1 MAAMSEAK
9 EGSAGH
15 DAVCWLLAIGAG
27 VDNKDNKGA
36 TALYRSE
43 TPNRDISYCCHPLT
57 GVPCLLVGPRRAAE
71 LGRVHTAKLLLAGRQ
86 HQFFRLGSCRAAAPS
101 HQRFCLLR

>member
-43 TPNRDISYCCHPLT
+43 TPKIGTSAT
-57 GVPCLLVGPRRAAE
+57 AAT
-71 LGRVHTAKLLLAGRQ
+71 R
-86 HQFFRLGSCRAAAPS
+86 
-101 HQRFCLLR
+101 